1 MKLTKKAEYA
11 IKAMVAL
18 GRNPHGRL
26 TIYSIAAAQKIPK
39 KFLEQILLALKA
51 AGLVTSQAGPHGGY
65 QLARPAANISLGDI
79 LQAVNEPLARGYIR
93 PGRRSGVASPL
104 ENVLAEIRQCLSQRI
119 HAVSL
124 AELTAQETTPEQVE
138 ELMWYI

>member
-11 IKAMVAL
+11 IKAMIAL
-18 GRNPHGRL
+18 GRNPDGRL
-26 TIYSIAAAQKIPK
+26 TIYKIAESQRIPK

-65 QLARPAANISLGDI
+65 QLAKPAATISLGDI
-79 LQAVNEPLARGYIR
+79 LQAVNEPLARGYVR
-93 PGRRSGVASPL
+93 TTKRAFVDSPL
-104 ENVLAEIRQCLSQRI
+104 ESVLAEIRQCLSQRI

-124 AELTAQETTPEQVE
+124 AELAAQETTPEQVE